1 MDKQVTSD
9 VRSSDTKTMAQPTS
23 NKKGGFLRWLVVL
36 IIVLVIIL
44 AGLFVVS
51 KVTGWNVLGIDKG
64 SASGEWQAV
73 FLSNGQVYFGQ
84 ITSENTDTIV
94 VEDIYYLQVTK
105 SLQPAEGDAQQQN
118 ELSLVKLGNELHGP
132 EDEMRINRAH
142 VLFIENL
149 KEEGKVVRAIQ
160 RYVEE
165 APETSETPVE

>member
-1 MDKQVTSD
+1 MDKKVTSD
-9 VRSSDTKTMAQPTS
+9 VRPSGTETMAQPTG
-23 NKKGGFLRWLVVL
+23 KKKSGFFRWLIVL
-36 IIVLVIIL
+36 IIVLLIIL

-64 SASGEWQAV
+64 NASGEWQAV

-84 ITSENTDTIV
+84 IKSENTNTIV

-142 VLFIENL
+142 ILFIENL
-149 KEEGKVVRAIQ
+149 KEDGKVVRAIQ

-165 APETSETPVE
+165 TPETPVE

>member
-1 MDKQVTSD
+1 MDKKVTSD
-9 VRSSDTKTMAQPTS
+9 VRSSDTETMAQPTS
-23 NKKGGFLRWLVVL
+23 KKKGGFFRWLIVL
-36 IIVLVIIL
+36 IIVLLIIL

-51 KVTGWNVLGIDKG
+51 SVTGWNVLGIDKG
-64 SASGEWQAV
+64 NASGEWQAV

-84 ITSENTDTIV
+84 IKSENTNTIV

-105 SLQPAEGDAQQQN
+105 SLQPAEGDAEQQN

-142 VLFIENL
+142 ILFIENL
-149 KEEGKVVRAIQ
+149 KEDGKVVRAIQ

-165 APETSETPVE
+165 TPETPVE